1 MTVSGT
7 GDNVVIGV
15 GSADTSTGGSM
26 TLIGVSSSNAY
37 SSVVSLTAELSSAM
51 DGGSVLIRC
60 DSSTVDNGGAL
71 TLSSVSGIVTGGSV
85 PLIGGNGS
93 SGTGCS
99 ITITSGT
106 VPSTIESE
114 SMTMKEADS
123 GTSDMRVEQWLYYR

>member
-7 GDNVVIGV
+7 CDNVVMGV
-15 GSADTSTGGSM
+15 GSADTSTGVSM

-71 TLSSVSGIVTGGSV
+71 TLSSGSGSVTGGSV
-85 PLIGGNGS
+85 PLIGGNGR
-93 SGTGCS
+93 SGTGDTIS
-99 ITITSGT
+99 ITSGT
-106 VPSTIESE
+106 GPSAIEPGPMTIQKQQTQELQ
-114 SMTMKEADS
+114 
-123 GTSDMRVEQWLYYR
+123 V